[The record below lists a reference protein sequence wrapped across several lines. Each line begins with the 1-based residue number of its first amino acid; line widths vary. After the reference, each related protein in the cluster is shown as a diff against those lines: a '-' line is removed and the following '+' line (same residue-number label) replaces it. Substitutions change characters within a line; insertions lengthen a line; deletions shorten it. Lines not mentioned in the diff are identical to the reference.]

1 MGRIKCVL
9 LTVIVAVL
17 VFGCGKNPAKQG
29 VEYLEDGEYKK
40 AIEQFEE
47 AIEKE
52 KNVGDAYRGIGI
64 AKWEMEYY
72 EGACEAFKNAL
83 ENDAKKT
90 GTIYNFLGSCELKL
104 DHPEKALNFYNLALE
119 DEDNSEEME
128 QEIRYNIIA
137 AYEQTGDWESVKVKL
152 EEYLEDYPDDEDAK
166 KEAEFLET
174 R

>member
-1 MGRIKCVL
+1 M
-9 LTVIVAVL
+9 
-17 VFGCGKNPAKQG
+17 
-29 VEYLEDGEYKK
+29 
-40 AIEQFEE
+40 
-47 AIEKE
+47 
-52 KNVGDAYRGIGI
+52 
-64 AKWEMEYY
+64 
-72 EGACEAFKNAL
+72 
-83 ENDAKKT
+83 
-90 GTIYNFLGSCELKL
+90 
-104 DHPEKALNFYNLALE
+104 NFYNLALE

>member
-64 AKWEMEYY
+64 AKWEMEDY

-83 ENDAKKT
+83 ENDAKKRARSIT
-90 GTIYNFLGSCELKL
+90 S
-104 DHPEKALNFYNLALE
+104 LE
-119 DEDNSEEME
+119 AVN
-128 QEIRYNIIA
+128 
-137 AYEQTGDWESVKVKL
+137 
-152 EEYLEDYPDDEDAK
+152 
-166 KEAEFLET
+166 
-174 R
+174 